1 MNITLNKTSDA
12 LALIKVDVQEND
24 YAEKVKSELK
34 KIAKSGNFP
43 GFRKGHVPVDQ
54 VKKRYGKS
62 VKSDVLNNEVFNKV
76 IDYIREQKL
85 HVLGEP
91 LPVEVKE
98 INLEDKDYTFEYEIG
113 LAPELN
119 VVVDKSVELPYYK
132 IEVSDAMI
140 EEQDKSFRERL
151 GKQEPGE
158 EADEKAVIKG
168 AIMQLNAD
176 GSVNTNEG
184 AIQVIAG
191 IVAPFL
197 FKDKEEAKKFLGKKV
212 NDKVVF
218 NPYKTCDGNPVE
230 LASMLNIDK
239 EIAADVKDDF
249 EMAISEII
257 VVKPAEHDQEFFDNV
272 AGKDKVKTEDEY
284 REFVKAMIENQLVGN
299 SNSYF
304 DYTAEKFFLDKYGN
318 MELPVEFL
326 KKWLVA
332 RNTELTAENIDKE
345 FEEMLP
351 SLKWQLIREA
361 IGTKLDVKVNE
372 SDILDFAKMTAR
384 KQFSQYGITNMDEQ
398 TIEDTAKRILSNNDY
413 RNQIVD
419 QVSNAKLFF
428 AIRHA
433 VTLKEETVSLDK
445 FKEIVGA
452 K

>member
-284 REFVKAMIENQLVGN
+284 REFVKAMIENQLAGN

-351 SLKWQLIREA
+351 SLKWQLILEA

>member
-1 MNITLNKTSDA
+1 MNISLTKPSDD
-12 LALIKVDVQEND
+12 LALIKVEVQEND
-24 YAEKVKSELK
+24 YADKVKSELK
-34 KIAKSGNFP
+34 KIAATANIP
-43 GFRKGHVPVDQ
+43 GFRKGHVPMDQ
-54 VKKRYGKS
+54 IKKRFGKS
-62 VKSDVLNNEVFNKV
+62 VKSDVLNNEVFNSV
-76 IDYIREQKL
+76 INYIREEKL

-91 LPVEVKE
+91 MPVEVKE
-98 INLEDKDYTFEYEIG
+98 INLDDKDYTFEYEIG
-113 LAPELN
+113 LAPELD

-132 IEVSDAMI
+132 IEVSDSMI
-140 EEQDKSFRERL
+140 DEQDKNFRERL

-158 EADEKAVIKG
+158 EADERAVIKG
-168 AIMQLNAD
+168 SIMQLNED
-176 GSVNTNEG
+176 GTVNTNEG

-218 NPYKTCDGNPVE
+218 NPYKTCEGNPVE

-239 EIAADVKDDF
+239 SIAGDIKNDF

-272 AGKDKVKTEDEY
+272 AGKDKIKTEEEY
-284 REFVKAMIENQLVGN
+284 RDFVKNMIEAQLANN

-304 DYTAEKFFLDKYGN
+304 DYTAEKYFMDKYGD
-318 MELPVEFL
+318 MQLPVAFL

-332 RNTELTAENIDKE
+332 RNSELTAENIDKE
-345 FEEMLP
+345 FDEMLP

-361 IGTKLDVKVNE
+361 IATKLGVKIDENDLLE
-372 SDILDFAKMTAR
+372 YAKMVAR
-384 KQFSQYGITNMDEQ
+384 QQFAQYGMTNMDDQ
-398 TIEDTAKRILSNNDY
+398 TVEDTAKRILSNENY
-413 RNQIVD
+413 RNQMVD
-419 QVSNAKLFF
+419 QVSNAKLFYS
-428 AIRHA
+428 IREA

>member
-140 EEQDKSFRERL
+140 DEQDKSFRERL

-257 VVKPAEHDQEFFDNV
+257 VVKPAEHDQEFFDNI

-284 REFVKAMIENQLVGN
+284 REFVKAMIENQLAGN

-304 DYTAEKFFLDKYGN
+304 DYTAEKFFLDKYGD

>member
-284 REFVKAMIENQLVGN
+284 REFVKAMIENQLAGN

-304 DYTAEKFFLDKYGN
+304 DYTAEKFFLDKYGD

>member
-140 EEQDKSFRERL
+140 DEQDKSFRERL

-284 REFVKAMIENQLVGN
+284 CEFVKAMIENQLAGN

-304 DYTAEKFFLDKYGN
+304 DYTAEKFFLDKYGD